1 MKLRIN
7 QKLLLVLAAMCLS
20 QSLFAGNQAFWVD
33 TIGSSGTDDVKAIAV
48 GAEGA
53 VYSAGNFSAPF
64 EGFSPQGLTDVF
76 LRKLD
81 AEGAVVWTKTFPG
94 SAWEMIT
101 DIAYDPLLDRLYLL
115 INHKGSLDADPDA
128 ANSRHIANNNGFTS
142 SVLIAL
148 SSDGDYMWEKRFKH
162 SVLTGIAL
170 EHGASNVYLCGALGN
185 YLDFR
190 DASPLG
196 YYNGT
201 IPGAP
206 GFAINGNPATFVA
219 SYDAS
224 GSYNWHY
231 VYDLEGKS
239 LLPVDI
245 EVSDA
250 GDVFVLGNG
259 ISLSDGS
266 NWYSSDITR
275 EPFLIRLNNGNHQW
289 TRSGAAAIAPGMA
302 SPAVSA
308 LALDGS
314 QNVYVAGVSNA
325 DYAAGTI
332 YTVIAELS
340 GGDIFASKL
349 LQSSGDREWM
359 YTAPVDGDHTGI
371 YDIAVDATG
380 VTVVG
385 EFNGLVSFDPSSEG
399 QYYGQGDAF
408 LLKLSNA
415 AAFQGVFA
423 LGGSGSDRAQRV
435 LIDSERL
442 LIAGYFESGFDANP
456 FGSPQ
461 LNISSLGQQ
470 DGFLASYQFT
480 APEYV
485 LFALYHPADTNQDYR
500 IGIDEITAFGRAV
513 QNDESWPHLPFD
525 FETLVK
531 GVQLWKNGEVYTK
544 ESNDLPSGWE
554 LAPE

>member
-20 QSLFAGNQAFWVD
+20 QSLSAGNQAFWVD

-53 VYSAGNFSAPF
+53 VYSAGNFTAPF

-101 DIAYDPLLDRLYLL
+101 DIAYDPLLDRLYVL

-128 ANSRHIANNNGFTS
+128 ANSRHISNNGYTN

-148 SSDGDYMWEKRFKH
+148 SSDGDYLWEKRFKQA
-162 SVLTGIAL
+162 VLARIAVQN
-170 EHGASNVYLCGALGN
+170 GASNIYLCGALGSDSTFQ
-185 YLDFR
+185 Y
-190 DASPLG
+190 ASLNHNE
-196 YYNGT
+196 YT

-245 EVSDA
+245 EVSDT

-289 TRSGAAAIAPGMA
+289 TRSGTAAIAPGMA

-332 YTVIAELS
+332 YTVVAELS
-340 GGDIFASKL
+340 GGDVFVSKL
-349 LQSSGDREWM
+349 LQSSGEREWM

-435 LIDSERL
+435 LIDSGRL
-442 LIAGYFESGFDANP
+442 LVAGYFESGFDANP
-456 FGSPQ
+456 FGAPQ

-485 LFALYHPADTNQDYR
+485 LFALYHPADTNHDYR

-513 QNDESWPHLPFD
+513 QNDEAWPPPRLFVD

-531 GVQLWKNGEVYTK
+531 GVQLWKNGEVYRK
-544 ESNDLPSGWE
+544 VSHDLPSGWE